1 MDRMRGVYLPVLLLG
16 MALLLGLLGNFST
29 EDGRALATRAQQLSQ
44 VDSSGL
50 APRAQAEARKRAML
64 KAAFAARS
72 EGLTLFGGSGLLVAA
87 AAILFLTH
95 LRTFR
100 SQGPELSTAGPGP
113 SAGGR
118 AA

>member
-29 EDGRALATRAQQLSQ
+29 EDGRVLAARAQQLSQ
-44 VDSSGL
+44 VQADGL

-72 EGLTLFGGSGLLVAA
+72 EGLTLFGGSALLVAA

-100 SQGPELSTAGPGP
+100 AVEPDLTPAAGSG
-113 SAGGR
+113 AGR
-118 AA
+118 AS